1 MSYTYKDFVNDFPKI
16 SDETF
21 FYLRNDGLYLADSPV
36 GNLPDELKEALEA
49 KDREIF
55 TDHPDGMPN
64 EPILEFGKKC
74 TREDVVERFVCYYG
88 MLDFCINEKLTTL
101 AIIEN
106 ELNPPEEIQET
117 AEAFAKKINERD
129 YGVALTGKQDKQ
141 ICAYRLKE
149 EFGAKKG
156 RKKRR
161 YLSVF
166 KIGQI
171 SGIIPNIKDE
181 ELDKNE
187 RDRWRKKVR
196 DAIKAGE
203 GLYVKLSS

>member
-88 MLDFCINEKLTTL
+88 MLDFCINENLTTL
-101 AIIEN
+101 ANIEN

-117 AEAFAKKINERD
+117 AEAFAKKINERH
-129 YGVALTGKQDKQ
+129 YGVTLTVKEKKQNL
-141 ICAYRLKE
+141 AYSLKKK
-149 EFGAKKG
+149 FGAKKG
-156 RKKRR
+156 KKRHGR
-161 YLSVF
+161 LCVF
-166 KIGQI
+166 QIGQI
-171 SGIIPNIKDE
+171 SGIIPNMKDE
-181 ELDKNE
+181 ELDKKTI
-187 RDRWRKKVR
+187 DRLRKQVYA
-196 DAIKAGE
+196 AIKAGE
-203 GLYVKLSS
+203 KAYLKLSS